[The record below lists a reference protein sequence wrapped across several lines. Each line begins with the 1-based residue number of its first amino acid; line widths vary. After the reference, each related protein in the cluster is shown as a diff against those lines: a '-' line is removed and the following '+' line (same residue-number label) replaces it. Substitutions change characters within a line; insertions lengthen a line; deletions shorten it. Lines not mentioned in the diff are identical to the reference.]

1 MIRIL
6 IQPLIK
12 MLRGPKPR
20 PIVKVLRFP
29 NIKLKPLKISIRKDL
44 KRGLLRLMTALIK
57 SLTAKAVTR
66 RETTIH
72 SWSKRINWVTT
83 TRKTWTSRTTFA
95 TVKFWTMKTPKLCA
109 WSRASQVPMRG
120 CHPPTYSSPRKSSN
134 KVVCSSSSTI
144 SIRSNQKL
152 IAYIQILKK
161 VSKTKITCNLV
172 STTLI
177 WCFMSRAKFSQN

>member
-6 IQPLIK
+6 IRPLIK

-20 PIVKVLRFP
+20 PIVKVLRFQ
-29 NIKLKPLKISIRKDL
+29 NIKLKPLKVSIRKDL
-44 KRGLLRLMTALIK
+44 KRGLLRLKTPLRRY
-57 SLTAKAVTR
+57 LTAKAVTR

-72 SWSKRINWVTT
+72 SWSKGIDRVTK
-83 TRKTWTSRTTFA
+83 TRKNWTSRTTCV
-95 TVKFWTMKTPKLCA
+95 TVKFWMMKTLKLCA

-120 CHPPTYSSPRKSSN
+120 CHPPTYSSPPKSSN
-134 KVVCSSSSTI
+134 KVVSSSSSTI
-144 SIRSNQKL
+144 SIRSNQKFR
-152 IAYIQILKK
+152 AYIQILKK